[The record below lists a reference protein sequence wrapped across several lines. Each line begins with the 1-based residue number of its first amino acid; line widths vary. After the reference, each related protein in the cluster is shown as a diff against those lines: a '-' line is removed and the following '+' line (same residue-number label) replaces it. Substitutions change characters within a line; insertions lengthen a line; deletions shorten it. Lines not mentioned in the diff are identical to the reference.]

1 MNRLIAC
8 LDLLVLNIPQTTNI
22 IMMSESLFTYSNAR
36 DNIKFEL
43 HLELARNGV
52 GVPKLRCHFSIFQQ
66 LSF

>member
-1 MNRLIAC
+1 MNKLIAC

-52 GVPKLRCHFSIFQQ
+52 PKLRCHFSIFQQ
-66 LSF
+66 LAF